1 MIAFLSWLFAVE
13 LIGLGAL
20 PIAVRLFRFL
30 PDRGFLFAKPLGMLM
45 VGYLVWVLTVFGMLR
60 FQQGTILMLMLAMSL
75 AAWLSWG
82 RLTLKELA
90 DGRAAA
96 LAGQALFLV
105 AFAGASLVRALNPE
119 IAGTEKPMDM
129 AFLHAIQ
136 RSEVFPPEDP
146 WMSGHAISY
155 YYFGYLLM
163 AMVAKLAGVPASV
176 AYNLAV
182 ALVFAL
188 LLAGSFSLVY
198 NLITALRPDWR
209 AAGRLMGAMLGP
221 VLVGLMGNLVIGFEL
236 LNAMGLGD
244 EAFWSAVGIRGL
256 QATAEPTGWPPS
268 SHWWWWR
275 ASRVIPNT
283 PPDGI
288 NEFPYFSFLLGD
300 LHPHFIV
307 LPWTLLVVAI
317 SMAAI
322 HRRGRALGRADGWLW
337 VLVPALALGFLIVG
351 NSWDFPTYAALFWV
365 ASLLAFFPAKWD
377 RVAVAGILRG
387 QVPRLLAVT
396 ALALLLYLPFMV
408 GFGSQVRGIGIP
420 ADRTPLLSMLIIF
433 GPFLFVLVSFFLWQ
447 WRLSAGGVWPPVA
460 ALRWAGA
467 LLLVA
472 AWWLGALALIAG
484 AVLLALSVLATA
496 LGGHGGRP
504 GSGSLP
510 PGASIRLGPSDAGET
525 ATVARRFL
533 LLLAVLG
540 LLLVLAP
547 ELVFVVDSFGTRM
560 NTVFKLHYQAW
571 VLLGLA
577 SAASLA
583 WMLGAMRFTAARLA
597 VALGA
602 ALIIGTGLLY
612 PLAATPSKTQGLR
625 SSLTL
630 DGAAY
635 YQTLR
640 PDDFAAI
647 TWLSKEATG
656 RPVVLE
662 ATGGQYSEYGRV
674 SVFSGLPTVLGW
686 AGHEMQWRGS
696 GEEPRRRA
704 LDIDAMYQGAG
715 DAELMV
721 LLERYRVRYVF
732 VGSLEIERYGP
743 AVSSRFEGLLEPVYR
758 RGEVSIYLVPPQG
771 ARSTYAGGAQPG
783 V

>member
-1 MIAFLSWLFAVE
+1 MISFLSWLFAVE

-30 PDRGFLFAKPLGMLM
+30 PDRGFLFAKPLGMLL
-45 VGYLVWVLTVFGMLR
+45 VGYLVWALGVFGMLR
-60 FQQGTILMLMLAMSL
+60 FQQATILVLLLGISV
-75 AAWLSWG
+75 AAWLAWG
-82 RLTLKELA
+82 MPALRELSKR
-90 DGRAAA
+90 RASV
-96 LAGQALFLV
+96 LAGQGVFLAAFV
-105 AFAGASLVRALNPE
+105 AAAVVRALNPE

-129 AFLHAIQ
+129 ALLHGIQ

-155 YYFGYLLM
+155 YYFGYLLI
-163 AMVAKLAGVPASV
+163 AMVAKLSSVPASI
-176 AYNLAV
+176 AYNLGV

-198 NLITALRPDWR
+198 NLVTALQPRWGTVR
-209 AAGRLMGAMLGP
+209 RLLGALLGP
-221 VLVGLMGNLVIGFEL
+221 LLVGLMGNLVIGFEL
-236 LNAMGLGD
+236 LAARGFGD
-244 EAFWSAVGIRGL
+244 ESFWSAVGIKGL
-256 QATAEPTGWPPS
+256 QAAAEPTGWLPT

-317 SMAAI
+317 SMSVAL
-322 HRRGRALGRADGWLW
+322 RRGAPPGKADRWLW
-337 VLVPALALGFLIVG
+337 LLAPALALGFLIVG
-351 NSWDFPTYAALFWV
+351 NSWDFPSYAALFWLS
-365 ASLLAFFPAKWD
+365 SLLAFLPLPWG
-377 RVAVAGILRG
+377 RGAVLATLRSRAPG
-387 QVPRLLAVT
+387 LLAVT
-396 ALALLLYLPFMV
+396 ACALLLYLPFMV

-420 ADRTPLLSMLIIF
+420 ADRTPLISMLIIF
-433 GPFLFVLVSFFLWQ
+433 GPFLFVVLAFLLWR
-447 WRLSAGGVWPPVA
+447 WRLSGNRSGP
-460 ALRWAGA
+460 ALTGIRWTGL
-467 LLLVA
+467 LLLVT
-472 AWWLGALALIAG
+472 AWWLGSLALIAG
-484 AVLLALSVLATA
+484 VVLLALAALAA
-496 LGGHGGRP
+496 LLGHP
-504 GSGSLP
+504 SGQAESEVALSDRSGHAAVSGP
-510 PGASIRLGPSDAGET
+510 LEAQAGAR
-525 ATVARRFL
+525 VFL
-533 LLLAVLG
+533 LLLAALG
-540 LLLVLAP
+540 LLLLLAP

-583 WMLGAMRFTAARLA
+583 WMLGALRVPAARVLL
-597 VALGA
+597 ALGA
-602 ALIIGTGLLY
+602 TLIIGTGLLY

-625 SSLTL
+625 PSLTL
-630 DGAAY
+630 DGAAF
-635 YQTLR
+635 YQSLR

-647 TWLSKEATG
+647 TWLSRQAVG

-662 ATGGQYSEYGRV
+662 ATGGQYSEYARV

-696 GEEPRRRA
+696 GEEPRRRTR
-704 LDIDAMYQGAG
+704 DIDAIYQTGSES
-715 DAELMV
+715 ELV
-721 LLERYRVRYVF
+721 ALLGQYQVRYVF
-732 VGSLEIERYGP
+732 VGSLEIERYGL
-743 AVSSRFEGLLEPVYR
+743 AVRDRFESLLEPVYR
-758 RGEVSIYLVPPQG
+758 HGQVAIYLVPSEG
-771 ARSTYAGGAQPG
+771 ARNSDAHGAQPD